1 MREKIAESA
10 INQILKFGLRK
21 FTIDDITAELGISK
35 KTVYKYFNSKNQL
48 IEYAL
53 DNYLAA
59 ELNKQNQVMTLNKS
73 FRKRFEALTSP
84 ANHKQIP
91 TRLLAELQQFFPELW
106 DKCEEVIQITR
117 NQIIQI
123 YADGIKNGEI
133 RSEVHPA
140 VIDLVVK
147 NAIAGVLDYRFLA
160 ENDIGLIQAL
170 EGVKSMVLYGILVQ
184 DNDSGG
190 RE

>member
-106 DKCEEVIQITR
+106 GKCEEVIQITR